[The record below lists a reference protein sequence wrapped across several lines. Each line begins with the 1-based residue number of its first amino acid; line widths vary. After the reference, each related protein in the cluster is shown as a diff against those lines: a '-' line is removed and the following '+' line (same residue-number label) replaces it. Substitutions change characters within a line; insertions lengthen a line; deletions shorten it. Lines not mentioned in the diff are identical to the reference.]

1 MGVLGFAAVQASSRV
16 RISINFI
23 KGFVY
28 FEWVWLGSRISPG
41 PNAESI
47 KKGNEW
53 PYQE

>member
-1 MGVLGFAAVQASSRV
+1 VGVLGFATVQASSRI

-28 FEWVWLGSRISPG
+28 FLCIWLGSSISPG

-47 KKGNEW
+47 KKGNE
-53 PYQE
+53 